1 MHFRYQAGQQ
11 TAEVTLE
18 HNGDTYHAQV
28 NGVEYAVEVL
38 DRQPGVLSLRFNGQP
53 QTFYWAQDGRRKWIS
68 QGGCTYWLDPP
79 AQRASQRGSEVDGS
93 TAIRAPMPAQVRA
106 VRVAPGDA
114 VERGQVLLLLEAM
127 KMEIQVKSPAA
138 GRVNRLLAAAG
149 QTVDRDQLLVE
160 IGE

>member
-1 MHFRYQAGQQ
+1 MHFRYQSGHQM
-11 TAEVTLE
+11 AEVTLE
-18 HNGDTYHAQV
+18 RSGDSFRAQV

-38 DRQPGVLSLRFNGQP
+38 DRQPGVLSLRFDGQP
-53 QTFYWAQDGRRKWIS
+53 LTFYWAQDGSRKWIS

-79 AQRASQRGSEVDGS
+79 AQRASQRSSEVDGN

-106 VRVAPGDA
+106 VQVAPGDP

>member
-1 MHFRYQAGQQ
+1 MHFRYQSGQQ
-11 TAEVTLE
+11 CAEVTLE
-18 HNGDTYHAQV
+18 RSGDGFRALV
-28 NGVEYAVEVL
+28 NGVAYAVEVL
-38 DRQPGVLSLRFNGQP
+38 DRQPGVLSLRFDGRP
-53 QTFYWAQDGRRKWIS
+53 LTFYWAQDGSRKWIS

-79 AQRASQRGSEVDGS
+79 AQRASQRGGEGDGN
-93 TAIRAPMPAQVRA
+93 TAVRAPMPAQVLA
-106 VRVAPGDA
+106 VQVASGDP

-138 GRVNRLLAAAG
+138 GRVNRLLAAVG

>member
-1 MHFRYQAGQQ
+1 MYFRYQFGQQ

-18 HNGDTYHAQV
+18 RSGEGFRALV
-28 NGVEYAVEVL
+28 GGVAYAVEVL
-38 DRQPGVLSLRFNGQP
+38 DRQPGEISLRFNGRP
-53 QTFYWAQDGRRKWIS
+53 LTFYWAQDGSRKWLS

-79 AQRASQRGSEVDGS
+79 AQRASQLGSEVDGS

-106 VRVAPGDA
+106 VQVAPGDP
-114 VERGQVLLLLEAM
+114 VQRGQVLLLLEAM

>member
-1 MHFRYQAGQQ
+1 MHFRYQSGQQ
-11 TAEVTLE
+11 TVEVTLE
-18 HNGDTYHAQV
+18 RSGDGFRAQV

-38 DRQPGVLSLRFNGQP
+38 DRQPGVLSLRFDGRP
-53 QTFYWAQDGRRKWIS
+53 LTFYWAQDGSRKWIS

-106 VRVAPGDA
+106 VQVASGET

>member
-11 TAEVTLE
+11 TVEVTLE
-18 HNGDTYHAQV
+18 RNGDNFRAQV

-38 DRQPGVLSLRFNGQP
+38 DRQPGVLSLRLDGRP
-53 QTFYWAQDGRRKWIS
+53 LTFYWAQDGSRKWIS

-79 AQRASQRGSEVDGS
+79 AQRASQRSSEVDGN

-106 VRVAPGDA
+106 VQVASGDS